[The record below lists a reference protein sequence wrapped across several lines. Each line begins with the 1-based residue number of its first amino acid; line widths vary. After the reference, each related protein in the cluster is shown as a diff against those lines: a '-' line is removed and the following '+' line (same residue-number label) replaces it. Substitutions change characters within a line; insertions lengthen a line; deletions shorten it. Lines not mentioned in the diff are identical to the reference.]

1 MRIHDDIG
9 ATVGGT
15 PLVHLGRIGRSLFG
29 EGSAPGGGRRTRLL
43 GKVESRNP
51 GGSVK
56 DRIARSMID
65 DAERRGL
72 LKPGALLVEPTSGNT
87 GIALAMLAAA
97 RGYQLLL
104 TMPESMSPERQ
115 ALLRAYGAEVVLTP
129 GTLMAEAVARA
140 QQIVAERPG
149 AVMLQQFEN
158 AANPRAHFETTG
170 PELWEDSGGEI
181 DALVAGVGTGGTITG
196 AGEYLRSKKP
206 EMLLIAVEPK
216 NAAVLSGGRPG
227 PHYLQGIG
235 AGFIPKV
242 LRRDLLDE
250 VFTVTEDE
258 AFEWARRLAREEGI
272 LVGIS
277 AGAAMAAA
285 VTLAQRAAMEGRT
298 IVVILCDG
306 GERYVTTPLFQE
318 IARKRP

>member
-9 ATVGGT
+9 GTVGGT
-15 PLVHLGRIGRSLFG
+15 PLVHLRRLGTALFG
-29 EGSAPGGGRRTRLL
+29 SSGRTRLL
-43 GKVESRNP
+43 GKLESRNP
-51 GGSVK
+51 GGSIK
-56 DRIARSMID
+56 DRIARAMIE
-65 DAERRGL
+65 DAERKGL
-72 LKPGALLVEPTSGNT
+72 IAPGATLVEPTSGNT

-97 RGYQLLL
+97 RGYQLVL

-140 QQIVAERPG
+140 QRIVAERPG
-149 AVMLQQFEN
+149 SIMLQQFEN
-158 AANPRAHFETTG
+158 PANPRAHFETTG
-170 PELWEDSGGEI
+170 PEIWEDAGGEV
-181 DALVAGVGTGGTITG
+181 DALVCGVGTGGTITG

-206 EMLLIAVEPK
+206 EFLLCAVEPK

-227 PHYLQGIG
+227 PHYIQGIG

-250 VFTVTEDE
+250 VFAVTEDE

-272 LVGIS
+272 LVGVS
-277 AGAAMAAA
+277 AGAAMAAT
-285 VTLAQRAAMEGRT
+285 VKLAQRDAMDGKT

-318 IARKRP
+318 LARKKA